1 MEEIRIVP
9 MAESHLD
16 ALARIEKLCFSQPW
30 SRAGLRDE
38 LTNPA
43 ACFLAAECGGAAVGY
58 AGMFCAADECYVANV
73 AVHPDFRGRGIGGRL
88 LRALEESA
96 KERGGAFLSLEV
108 RESNLP
114 ALALYRSHGFVRAG
128 LRKNFYREPV
138 ENALILTKYF

>member
-1 MEEIRIVP
+1 MPMEEIRIVP

-16 ALARIEKLCFSQPW
+16 ALAQIEKLCFSQPW

-58 AGMFCAADECYVANV
+58 AGTFC
-73 AVHPDFRGRGIGGRL
+73 
-88 LRALEESA
+88 
-96 KERGGAFLSLEV
+96 AFLSLEV

-114 ALALYRSHGFVRAG
+114 ALALYRGHGFVRAG
-128 LRKNFYREPV
+128 LRKNFYRKPV

>member
-1 MEEIRIVP
+1 
-9 MAESHLD
+9 
-16 ALARIEKLCFSQPW
+16 
-30 SRAGLRDE
+30 
-38 LTNPA
+38 
-43 ACFLAAECGGAAVGY
+43 
-58 AGMFCAADECYVANV
+58 MFCAADECYVANV
-73 AVHPDFRGRGIGGRL
+73 AVHPDFRGRGVGDRL

-114 ALALYRSHGFVRAG
+114 ALALYRGHGFVRAG